1 MRYFLTTLIILTVG
15 LALAMPVFA
24 QSNGVFYNDLRQK
37 LGTTSTQSA
46 PAVNGKNVPTPVRQN
61 IPLGTAE
68 LGATSS
74 PSVASAANSNAYVAG
89 TDSWSAPIAGVAAV
103 LSVIV
108 IAMIVWFVVGHRH
121 VSENHE

>member
-1 MRYFLTTLIILTVG
+1 
-15 LALAMPVFA
+15 
-24 QSNGVFYNDLRQK
+24 
-37 LGTTSTQSA
+37 
-46 PAVNGKNVPTPVRQN
+46 
-61 IPLGTAE
+61 
-68 LGATSS
+68 
-74 PSVASAANSNAYVAG
+74 VAG